1 METPFSGSA
10 FRPEELYAASA
21 ARFFELLKDLTPP
34 AATAG
39 MNRDWSQLAGPLA
52 AQFEQWLRMSQA
64 AGPWFG
70 AGSAAAP
77 AASAAPGGSFGPLP
91 LGAAAVPRPE
101 AERVWELA
109 ARLAQVQ
116 TQLAVHWGEVA
127 RAAAQRF
134 VTRAGALG
142 GAPSLEQTLKLY
154 ELWVACAEE
163 AYGATAR
170 TEAFSRLQ
178 SELANVSA
186 ALLVEQRRHAE
197 SLVRAFG
204 LPTRNEVDAL
214 YAHVTDL
221 SRRLNELEAPA
232 ARRPAT
238 PKRAAARPKPA
249 PKPRP
254 KRGSARRGRR
264 A

>member
-1 METPFSGSA
+1 M
-10 FRPEELYAASA
+10 
-21 ARFFELLKDLTPP
+21 
-34 AATAG
+34 
-39 MNRDWSQLAGPLA
+39 
-52 AQFEQWLRMSQA
+52 
-64 AGPWFG
+64 
-70 AGSAAAP
+70 
-77 AASAAPGGSFGPLP
+77 
-91 LGAAAVPRPE
+91 PRPE

-221 SRRLNELEAPA
+221 SRRLNELEARA
-232 ARRPAT
+232 ARTPGEAEACRGAPEARAKAPPEARQRAT
-238 PKRAAARPKPA
+238 GPPRVSAAAAADGIFPELALRVSETLA
-249 PKPRP
+249 RLVQA
-254 KRGSARRGRR
+254 RGVDGRLLAEARRVQLRQDD
-264 A
+264 AL

>member
-21 ARFFELLKDLTPP
+21 ARFFELLKNLTPP
-34 AATAG
+34 AATG

-70 AGSAAAP
+70 AGSGAGP

-214 YAHVTDL
+214 YAHVKDL
-221 SRRLNELEAPA
+221 SRRLNELEARAPID
-232 ARRPAT
+232 PVK
-238 PKRAAARPKPA
+238 PKRAATRPKAA
-249 PKPRP
+249 PRPRP
-254 KRGSARRGRR
+254 KRRSPRRGRR